1 MRSINKGAEPQELRN
16 WKTANAGTPQN
27 LIYGGGGFPA
37 EQVRQALL
45 LEQYHLCA
53 YTMKALPTAADCT
66 RNGVVDTT
74 YSCHIEHLLPQS
86 RKIAAETIDYQN
98 MLACYPPSKSE
109 VACEYGAL
117 RKANYD
123 PAVHPFV
130 SPLSPNA
137 KQHFHFAN
145 DGSIKGLTADGE
157 ETIKVLKLDHPS
169 LVNDR
174 KAVIKGWLEPKK
186 GKPLSASAARRLAG
200 DICRPDQQNCLN
212 PFCVAVAQTAI
223 AHAIRLEGRAARM
236 KQKPSYKDK

>member
-1 MRSINKGAEPQELRN
+1 MRSISKGAEPQDLRN
-16 WKTANAGTPQN
+16 WKTANAGTPHN
-27 LIYGGGGFPA
+27 LIYSGGGFPA

-86 RKIAAETIDYQN
+86 RKIAAETIDYLN
-98 MLACYPPSKSE
+98 MLACYPPSKSG

-117 RKANYD
+117 PKASYD

-137 KQHFHFAN
+137 ERHFQFAD
-145 DGSIKGLTADGE
+145 DGSIVGLTADGKK
-157 ETIKVLKLDHPS
+157 TIEVLKLDHPT

-174 KAVIKGWLEPKK
+174 KAVIRGWLEPKK
-186 GKPLSASAARRLAG
+186 GKPLTASAARRLAAE
-200 DICRPDQQNCLN
+200 IYQPDQLN
-212 PFCVAVAQTAI
+212 RLHPFCVAVAQTAI
-223 AHAIRLEGRAARM
+223 EHATRSERRAARM
-236 KQKPSYKDK
+236 KQKSA